1 MTHALE
7 FHASLLTAQEKE
19 KWEARLNRT
28 AEWVFQT
35 ITPQFDVNINYH
47 AACAEAMALTGMYF
61 HREKY
66 LKRSDEMADFCMQY
80 ISKEGLFSERESRG
94 TMCRLRAADLWIL
107 DIM

>member
-1 MTHALE
+1 MGSA
-7 FHASLLTAQEKE
+7 
-19 KWEARLNRT
+19 
-28 AEWVFQT
+28 AESDCGVGFQT

-66 LKRSDEMADFCMQY
+66 LKRSDEMADFVCNIFQR
-80 ISKEGLFSERESRG
+80 KVCFSERESRG
-94 TMCRLRAADLWIL
+94 TMCRLRVADLWIL